1 MHSNLE
7 ELAAKDEKPHTN
19 NTKQTWFERVVLL
32 VAILKKEKI
41 YFKNLFS
48 EKFHMYYVQ
57 EKLYCENM
65 DLFLLSRIQ

>member
-32 VAILKKEKI
+32 VAILEKEKKHTFKI
-41 YFKNLFS
+41 YLVI
-48 EKFHMYYVQ
+48 YYYAQ
-57 EKLYCENM
+57 E
-65 DLFLLSRIQ
+65 